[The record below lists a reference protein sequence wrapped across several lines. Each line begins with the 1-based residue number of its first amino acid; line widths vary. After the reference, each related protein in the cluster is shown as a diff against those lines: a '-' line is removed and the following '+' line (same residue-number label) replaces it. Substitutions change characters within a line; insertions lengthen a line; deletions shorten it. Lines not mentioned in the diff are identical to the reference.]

1 MIAVKNPEPTLLE
14 FKELMSRTDRFLND
28 DAKNRSVY
36 YKQHTAQKL
45 ERDIC
50 DALNECAKGT
60 KFSGTIELVSGSS
73 FPDIVADRLY
83 GVEVKST
90 EKNHWTSTGSSIL
103 ESTRVETVERI
114 YMTFG
119 KLGGNPV
126 EFKSRPYEEVLS
138 EIAVTHYPRYKIDMN
153 LKAGETIF
161 DKMKIKYD
169 ELRKLKNPVEPV
181 AEYYKSKLKE
191 GQTLW
196 WSADSEKEEESV
208 PMVVRLYSTLDK
220 EEKDSLSA
228 QMLALFP
235 EVLGSSGKK
244 YEKAALWLIT
254 RKSVLGTSFRDAFS
268 AGGKKELKMKDG
280 TIVLM
285 PAVFGRIEKYKD
297 LIRETIENAKSSTLF
312 ENWGISVKKDRLYQ
326 WCELCAENYSGGNQK
341 TYRLA
346 LEILVKIFSLYDF
359 EEEALKIAEKDEF

>member
-1 MIAVKNPEPTLLE
+1 MIAVKNPEPTLSE
-14 FKELMSRTDRFLND
+14 FKMLMAKTDRFLND
-28 DAKNRSVY
+28 DAKKRSGY

-45 ERDIC
+45 ENDIC
-50 DALNECAKGT
+50 DALSECAKGT

-73 FPDIVADRLY
+73 FPDIVADKLY

-103 ESTRVETVERI
+103 ESTRIETVERI

-161 DKMKIKYD
+161 DKMKISYD
-169 ELRKLKNPVEPV
+169 DLRKSKNPVEPV
-181 AEYYKSKLKE
+181 AKYYKSKLKE

-235 EVLGSSGKK
+235 EVLGSSVKK

-254 RKSVLGTSFRDAFS
+254 RKSILGTSFRDAFS
-268 AGGKKELKMKDG
+268 AGGKKELKKKDG
-280 TIVLM
+280 TPVLM

-297 LIRETIENAKSSTLF
+297 LIRETVENANSSALF
-312 ENWGISVKKDRLYQ
+312 ESWDVSVKKDRLYQ
-326 WCELCAENYSGGNQK
+326 WCELCAENYSGGNK
-341 TYRLA
+341 NEHKKAMSVLMRL
-346 LEILVKIFSLYDF
+346 FSLYDF
-359 EEEALKIAEKDEF
+359 EEQPLKIAEKQPL